1 LPAFIIYFA
10 CMKANAVCQYTIRQ
24 IPRAIDRSLRQKS
37 RREGISLNTA
47 AVEILSAGLRLGG
60 EPLRHDDLDFLAGSW
75 VEDPKFDA
83 AIAAQDQ
90 VDEKLWR

>member
-1 LPAFIIYFA
+1 
-10 CMKANAVCQYTIRQ
+10 MKVSSVCQYTIRQ
-24 IPRAIDRSLRQKS
+24 IPRTIDQSLRAKS
-37 RREGISLNTA
+37 QREGKSLNAA
-47 AVEILSAGLRLGG
+47 AVEALATGLRLGG
-60 EPLRHDDLDFLAGSW
+60 ETVRHDDLDFMAGSW